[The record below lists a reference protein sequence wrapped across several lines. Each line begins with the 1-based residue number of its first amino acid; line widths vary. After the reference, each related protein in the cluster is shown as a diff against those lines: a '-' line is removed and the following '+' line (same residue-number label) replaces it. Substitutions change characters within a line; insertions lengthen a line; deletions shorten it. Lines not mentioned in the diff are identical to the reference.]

1 MPYLSGHSSKEILK
15 NSKNSRILKS
25 SKKEIL
31 KNEAVIMGK
40 VGVLSQ
46 IDLGQNSN
54 SVVY

>member
-1 MPYLSGHSSKEILK
+1 MPYLAGHSSKEILK
-15 NSKNSRILKS
+15 NSKNLRILKNS
-25 SKKEIL
+25 EKEIL

-40 VGVLSQ
+40 FGVLSQ